1 MLTAHK
7 VSKNKAFAVT
17 VNGEARHEFNLFLNM
32 FKCIVESCKKKKNSS
47 STPFPLYNRSP
58 VTKSCIFSV

>member
-17 VNGEARHEFNLFLNM
+17 VNWEARNDFSLCSLA
-32 FKCIVESCKKKKNSS
+32 CSS
-47 STPFPLYNRSP
+47 SKVVKLFYL
-58 VTKSCIFSV
+58 